1 MSYVLVTSREWNES
15 LAKRLE
21 EKTGHAFHLIRKLTT
36 SPMSDCRRLVRAMFS
51 FRIGRI

>member
-21 EKTGHAFHLIRKLTT
+21 EKTGHAFHLITQIDDLTYE
-36 SPMSDCRRLVRAMFS
+36 
-51 FRIGRI
+51 